1 MVLEIKDLWVSVAQK
16 PILKGLNL
24 TIPAGEVHAL
34 MGPNGSGKSTLT
46 HVVAGDPDYCVDS
59 GEILFDVHHQPRSL
73 LTLEP
78 EERARL
84 GVFLS
89 YQYPPEISGVMNRE
103 FLKASFHAI
112 CKDQGIA
119 LLDDAAFE
127 EHLQMIMRSL
137 DLEPGF
143 LDRELNV
150 DFSGGEKKRNEILQ
164 LAVLSPR
171 LAMLDEVDSG
181 LDIDGLKVVATKLRA
196 LHDQSRSFL
205 LVTHYNRFLHYMAP
219 DKVHVIVDGQI
230 ICSGG
235 RELAEQIEARG
246 YDEICRS

>member
-1 MVLEIKDLWVSVAQK
+1 MLEIKDLWVSVDGK

-24 TIPAGEVHAL
+24 VVPTGEIHAL

-46 HVVAGDPDYCVDS
+46 HVIAGDPDYQVD
-59 GEILFDVHHQPRSL
+59 GGDILVEVDAQPRSL
-73 LTLEP
+73 LGLAP
-78 EERARL
+78 EQRARM
-84 GVFLS
+84 GIFLS

-119 LLDDAAFE
+119 LMDDAAFE
-127 EHLQMIMRSL
+127 EYLQEIMGKL

-171 LAMLDEVDSG
+171 LALLDEVDSG
-181 LDIDGLKVVATKLRA
+181 LDIDGLKVVAAKLKS
-196 LHDQSRSFL
+196 LHDGSRSFL

-219 DKVHVIVDGQI
+219 HKVHVMMDGQI
-230 ICSGG
+230 VRSGTQ
-235 RELAEQIEARG
+235 ELAERIEADG
-246 YDEICRS
+246 YEYIN